1 MNSASQKSKVRGS
14 SFAKLLTLNPL
25 KGQFRSWARKRA
37 HGLNTFCCSLP
48 TDLAVALLGGA
59 EARQCRSGQPYC
71 YPTPYL
77 PFFPSLF
84 LLSEFPALSQS
95 APEVLFIFF
104 LKSSVSNLSHRWLF
118 QAKAGIANGPAPAC
132 PPSGDLKNVN
142 TCCQPTSSKPTQNFS
157 SAEAGA

>member
-1 MNSASQKSKVRGS
+1 MNSASQKSRVRGS
-14 SFAKLLTLNPL
+14 SFAKLLTLTPL
-25 KGQFRSWARKRA
+25 EGQFRSWVRRRAR
-37 HGLNTFCCSLP
+37 GLNTFCCSLP
-48 TDLAVALLGGA
+48 TELAVALLGGP
-59 EARQCRSGQPYC
+59 EARQCCSGQPYR

-84 LLSEFPALSQS
+84 LLNDFPTLSQS
-95 APEVLFIFF
+95 APEMLFIFF
-104 LKSSVSNLSHRWLF
+104 KKSSVSNFSHRWLF

-142 TCCQPTSSKPTQNFS
+142 TCYQPTSSKPTQNFS